1 MIQRPTT
8 QPNKNKNTNKKFY
21 PKKKNG
27 KKTFWKDYK
36 NSSTNKNE
44 TQNSPHTFTTKGK
57 WYDNNKKHQQRSKNY
72 NSNKEFHPIN
82 KQNNKKNW
90 NNNSN
95 KKYNNRNNSKIN
107 SVSFKLKN
115 FPDSERTVYNFK
127 RKKNFKR
134 RFFYDPL
141 FLQQYAKNIKT
152 GACLYVKP
160 PTKHNILYPF
170 LLNFNLINEHIKKR

>member
-21 PKKKNG
+21 PKNKKG

-57 WYDNNKKHQQRSKNY
+57 WYDNNKKNQKRSK
-72 NSNKEFHPIN
+72 
-82 KQNNKKNW
+82 

-107 SVSFKLKN
+107 SVPFKLKN

-127 RKKNFKR
+127 RKKNFKK

-170 LLNFNLINEHIKKR
+170 LLNFNLINEHVKKR